1 MIEVAISIINWISSH
16 PDINNEFE
24 KGTLKLENIPW
35 NRLLPV
41 NIDFTKQQIKNKY
54 HQNVGIKST
63 FLFIYLFKIPK

>member
-41 NIDFTKQQIKNKY
+41 NIDFTK
-54 HQNVGIKST
+54 
-63 FLFIYLFKIPK
+63 

>member
-1 MIEVAISIINWISSH
+1 MKIHYQHIRGEKQKIMIEVAISIINWISSH

-41 NIDFTKQQIKNKY
+41 NIDFTK
-54 HQNVGIKST
+54 
-63 FLFIYLFKIPK
+63 